1 MLWSV
6 NNIYLIKSIFIPNYN
21 NRMLILL
28 IKLDLRGIHK
38 IKIIIV
44 TQISIIYLYLTRSLV
59 IIRSMIIILKNMRTL
74 SL

>member
-1 MLWSV
+1 M
-6 NNIYLIKSIFIPNYN
+6 
-21 NRMLILL
+21 LL

-59 IIRSMIIILKNMRTL
+59 IIRSMIIILKNMRTFN
-74 SL
+74 SLNKKN